1 MKNIL
6 AIKTD
11 IHPKTEE
18 IDWQGVYDNF
28 LPKIFHY
35 FCYKVGDPILA
46 EDLTAITFEKA
57 WLSRKNYHSD
67 IGQLQNWIM
76 GIARNVAFDQFR
88 KKHREVP
95 LRENL
100 ERSFIPSFDEKL
112 QQKCDFEFIQ
122 SILAQFPERE
132 RDLIAYKYG
141 AELSNREIAKLTG
154 LSETNVGTILH
165 RVIKKLRMEWEKHHE
180 R

>member
-6 AIKTD
+6 AIKTLFHPQAED
-11 IHPKTEE
+11 IN
-18 IDWQGVYDNF
+18 WQGVYDDS
-28 LPKIFHY
+28 LPKVYHY

-46 EDLTAITFEKA
+46 EDLTAITLERA
-57 WLSRKNYHSD
+57 WLSRKNFHSD
-67 IGQLQNWIM
+67 LGKLQTWLM
-76 GIARNVAFDQFR
+76 GIARNVANDHFR
-88 KKHREVP
+88 KKVREVP
-95 LRENL
+95 LKEESERNL
-100 ERSFIPSFDEKL
+100 PPFFDEQL
-112 QQKCDFEFIQ
+112 QEKWDFEFIL

-141 AELSNREIAKLTG
+141 AELNNRQIAKMTG

-165 RVIKKLRMEWEKHHE
+165 RVVEKLRTEWEEHHE

>member
-11 IHPKTEE
+11 VHPKTED
-18 IDWQGVYDNF
+18 IDWQAVYDYS
-28 LPKIFHY
+28 LPKVFHY
-35 FCYKVGDPILA
+35 FCFKVGDPTLA

-57 WLSRKNYHSD
+57 WRGQRNFHSD
-67 IGQLQNWIM
+67 IGQIQNWLM
-76 GIARNVAFDQFR
+76 GIARNVASDHFR
-88 KKHREVP
+88 KKVREVP
-95 LRENL
+95 LKEGS
-100 ERSFIPSFDEKL
+100 ERSFVTSFYEQL
-112 QQKCDFEFIQ
+112 QQKWDFEFIQ
-122 SILAQFPERE
+122 SILTQFPERE

-141 AELSNREIAKLTG
+141 AELSNRAIAKLTG

-165 RVIKKLRMEWEKHHE
+165 RVVGKLRIEWEKQHE

>member
-6 AIKTD
+6 AIKTVL
-11 IHPKTEE
+11 HPKTES
-18 IDWQGVYDNF
+18 IDWQIAYDYS

-57 WLSRKNYHSD
+57 WLSRRHFHSD
-67 IGQLQNWIM
+67 IGQVQAWLL

-88 KKHREVP
+88 KKDREVP
-95 LRENL
+95 LSESH
-100 ERSFIPSFDEKL
+100 ERSFITSDDEKL
-112 QQKCDFEFIQ
+112 QQKWDFEFLE
-122 SILAQFPERE
+122 SILKQFPERE

-154 LSETNVGTILH
+154 LSESNVGTILH
-165 RVIKKLRMEWEKHHE
+165 RVVGKLRIEWEKHHE

>member
-11 IHPKTEE
+11 IHPKTEDM
-18 IDWQGVYDNF
+18 DWQSVYADS

-35 FCYKVGDPILA
+35 FCYKVGDPSLA
-46 EDLTAITFEKA
+46 EDLTATTFEKA
-57 WLSRKNYHSD
+57 WLSRGNFRSD
-67 IGQLQNWIM
+67 LGQLQSWLM
-76 GIARNVAFDQFR
+76 GIARNVAFDHFR
-88 KKHREVP
+88 KKDREIP
-95 LRENL
+95 LKEGAGQSL
-100 ERSFIPSFDEKL
+100 MASFDEPL
-112 QQKCDFEFIQ
+112 QQKLDFEFIQ

-141 AELSNREIAKLTG
+141 AELTNREIAKLTG

-165 RVIKKLRMEWEKHHE
+165 RVVEKLRTEWKKHHE

>member
-6 AIKTD
+6 AIKT
-11 IHPKTEE
+11 IVHPKTEG
-18 IDWQGVYDNF
+18 IDWQRVYDYS

-57 WLSRKNYHSD
+57 WLSRRNFHSD
-67 IGQLQNWIM
+67 LGQVQAWLM

-88 KKHREVP
+88 KKDREIP
-95 LRENL
+95 LSEGH
-100 ERSFIPSFDEKL
+100 ERSFITSNDEEL
-112 QQKCDFEFIQ
+112 QQKWDFEFLK
-122 SILAQFPERE
+122 SILAQLPERE

-141 AELSNREIAKLTG
+141 AELNNREIAKLTG

-165 RVIKKLRMEWEKHHE
+165 RVVGKLRMEWEKHHE